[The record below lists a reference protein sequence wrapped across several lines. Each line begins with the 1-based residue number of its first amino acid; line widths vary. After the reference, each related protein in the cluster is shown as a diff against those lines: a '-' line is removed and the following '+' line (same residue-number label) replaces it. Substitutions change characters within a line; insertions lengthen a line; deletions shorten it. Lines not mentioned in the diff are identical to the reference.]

1 MQRLSKNFALNT
13 RDLQSSGTYLTRI
26 VSVIGIC
33 PNTKLIAAIERK
45 NKDKFSYCEARYIK
59 ITCPIDIQ
67 NKTRRGEILS
77 MSHPI
82 ATWAKD
88 AHAYTIPAK
97 IPVIATFVERDA
109 RLISKYLGNRKLMA
123 PNKKPPDAV
132 DSARAMR
139 ACCQL
144 GVKPE
149 LLLIFLFLLWF

>member
-33 PNTKLIAAIERK
+33 PNTKLIAAMERK
-45 NKDKFSYCEARYIK
+45 NKDKFSNCEARYIN

-82 ATWAKD
+82 AT
-88 AHAYTIPAK
+88 
-97 IPVIATFVERDA
+97 
-109 RLISKYLGNRKLMA
+109 
-123 PNKKPPDAV
+123 
-132 DSARAMR
+132 
-139 ACCQL
+139 
-144 GVKPE
+144 
-149 LLLIFLFLLWF
+149 